1 MADTIGIKIGIDGEK
16 EFKSA
21 IAAINAQMKTFSS
34 EMYASVDSMTK
45 VSDKE
50 TLITNKT
57 DILKKQIET
66 TKQKIEVL
74 SGEYDRQVDY
84 LSELDAA
91 LQKTTAEFGENSDE
105 ALKAQNAY
113 NKQVTAVE
121 KLQTQ
126 LNTAQ
131 GDLNSYSYEMDHV
144 KESMENAGKEGSL
157 LGNIIKGEIISEA
170 IISGVKKLGSAFKEF
185 LVDSIDVSAAVKAEN
200 SKFEQTFGE
209 MGGTA
214 KKVIKDISAET
225 GIFETRLNNTASNI
239 YAFARAS
246 GANTTEAM
254 ELTKTALKAAADSA
268 AYYDTSLEEA
278 GITLQSF
285 LKGNYENDAALGVS
299 ATETTRNAK
308 AMELFGKKFNDLS
321 EIQKQQTLLKMVTD
335 AQELSGAMGQAN
347 REMAGWEN
355 VKGNLQEVGRQLT
368 ASVGGPLLDIV
379 IPATQQL
386 TQWLQGI
393 SPEDVS
399 AGIQTV
405 INTVQAAIPIM
416 AGLTAAF
423 VAYKAA
429 VGITALIDAF
439 RKAQEAATLAT
450 QLSTFA
456 QKLLNAEL
464 LANPIVLVTTLIA
477 GFVAALAT
485 AYATSE
491 TFREKVNAAF
501 GAVKKVV
508 EGVVNFFIEGW
519 NNVKNAW
526 GQVSGF
532 FADVKNKISE
542 AFSNIINLALTWGK
556 DLLQNFINGIKSKIQ
571 GLVDTV
577 KNVGR
582 KVKDFLGFSE
592 PDKGPLSNFH
602 TFAPDMM
609 KLYAQGI
616 KGNTWRVED
625 AAADA
630 AGQIKKSLAS
640 SIKGGVTAMSYDV
653 SANLKSPTDMVTKGS
668 LYQATEAA
676 VNGMSINAST
686 AGSDSGDVI
695 SININMDGR
704 TLASVL
710 FDPLKREVMQR
721 GEGLA

>member
-1 MADTIGIKIGIDGEK
+1 
-16 EFKSA
+16 
-21 IAAINAQMKTFSS
+21 
-34 EMYASVDSMTK
+34 
-45 VSDKE
+45 
-50 TLITNKT
+50 
-57 DILKKQIET
+57 
-66 TKQKIEVL
+66 
-74 SGEYDRQVDY
+74 
-84 LSELDAA
+84 
-91 LQKTTAEFGENSDE
+91 
-105 ALKAQNAY
+105 
-113 NKQVTAVE
+113 
-121 KLQTQ
+121 
-126 LNTAQ
+126 
-131 GDLNSYSYEMDHV
+131 
-144 KESMENAGKEGSL
+144 
-157 LGNIIKGEIISEA
+157 
-170 IISGVKKLGSAFKEF
+170 
-185 LVDSIDVSAAVKAEN
+185 
-200 SKFEQTFGE
+200 
-209 MGGTA
+209 
-214 KKVIKDISAET
+214 
-225 GIFETRLNNTASNI
+225 
-239 YAFARAS
+239 
-246 GANTTEAM
+246 
-254 ELTKTALKAAADSA
+254 
-268 AYYDTSLEEA
+268 
-278 GITLQSF
+278 
-285 LKGNYENDAALGVS
+285 
-299 ATETTRNAK
+299 
-308 AMELFGKKFNDLS
+308 
-321 EIQKQQTLLKMVTD
+321 
-335 AQELSGAMGQAN
+335 
-347 REMAGWEN
+347 
-355 VKGNLQEVGRQLT
+355 
-368 ASVGGPLLDIV
+368 
-379 IPATQQL
+379 
-386 TQWLQGI
+386 
-393 SPEDVS
+393 
-399 AGIQTV
+399 
-405 INTVQAAIPIM
+405 M

-653 SANLKSPTDMVTKGS
+653 STNLKSPTDMVTKGS